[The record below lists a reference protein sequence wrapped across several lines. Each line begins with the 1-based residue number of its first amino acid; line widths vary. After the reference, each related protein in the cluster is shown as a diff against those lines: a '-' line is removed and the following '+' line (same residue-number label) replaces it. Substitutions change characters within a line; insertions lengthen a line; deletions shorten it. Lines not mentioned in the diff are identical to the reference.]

1 MQEKMSFVITSCGR
15 VDLLNKT
22 LESFFKFNSFKFEKL
37 FLIEDSVDEKVYKQV
52 KTKWGDKLEI
62 TLNKPFILV
71 LIYVVLFPGLAAF
84 ICWIKGISMIG
95 PNRSGVFLHLMPILS
110 ACMAMII
117 FKEKFML
124 FHILGAIFILIGIIL
139 SNKSIKYEKK

>member
-52 KTKWGDKLEI
+52 KTKWL
-62 TLNKPFILV
+62 
-71 LIYVVLFPGLAAF
+71 
-84 ICWIKGISMIG
+84 
-95 PNRSGVFLHLMPILS
+95 
-110 ACMAMII
+110 
-117 FKEKFML
+117 
-124 FHILGAIFILIGIIL
+124 
-139 SNKSIKYEKK
+139 